1 MSNKS
6 DYTSEEWLLLKETPV
21 VAGVAIMVAGGD
33 GHSTVK
39 ERSSLMKALALGAQD
54 YPQHE
59 LIRALL
65 VEDEWGAAMESHL
78 NAYGTKAPE
87 ELAELAVEKCRQVA
101 DILAQKAGTDETQP
115 YKQWVFAVSRVVANA
130 SKEGSFL
137 GIGGQ
142 RISAEE
148 QALLDRL
155 SASLGA

>member
-1 MSNKS
+1 MSKKS
-6 DYTSEEWLLLKETPV
+6 DYTHEEWLLLKETPV
-21 VAGVAIMVAGGD
+21 VAGVAVMVAGKD

-59 LIRALL
+59 LIQALL
-65 VEDEWGAAMESHL
+65 VEDEWGDAMETHL
-78 NAYGTKAPE
+78 NTYGPKAPA
-87 ELAELAVEKCRQVA
+87 ELAELAAEKCRQAA
-101 DILAQKAGTDETQP
+101 DILAQKAGADEAQP
-115 YKQWVFAVSRVVANA
+115 YKQWVYAISRVVANA

-148 QALLDRL
+148 QALLDQL
-155 SASLGA
+155 SASLAL